1 LYSVSSGR
9 QVHLRGIRLDGS
21 TTAWLK
27 WCWRGV
33 GERGHGREPGEGA
46 RAPKGDGEGARPV
59 RARLGLQFGAS
70 SGGGVAPVVR
80 APGADMR
87 RRKERKKTERSV
99 ICVTSG
105 SGG

>member
-1 LYSVSSGR
+1 MSSGR

-46 RAPKGDGEGARPV
+46 RAPEGDGEGARPL

-70 SGGGVAPVVR
+70 SGGAWLQWCGRQVR
-80 APGADMR
+80 ICEEE
-87 RRKERKKTERSV
+87 RKERKENEMLFV
-99 ICVTSG
+99 
-105 SGG
+105 